1 MTMDNIFNESDVIFK
16 YSRKQAIEDG
26 VLVDI
31 SSIAKEAG
39 ILFPVAVTRSV
50 FSILEDTS
58 APGQDFQGRAWDML
72 MIFRMEARKCQG
84 DEIHFAPLF
93 VMNGKTKPEPVAMWA
108 KCGPGDDMAPVVT
121 IMLEG
126 ED

>member
-1 MTMDNIFNESDVIFK
+1 MSNIFDDSDVVFE
-16 YSRKQAIEDG
+16 YSRKQALEDG

-31 SSIAKEAG
+31 SSLAKEAG
-39 ILFPVAVTRSV
+39 IRFPVAVTRSV

-58 APGQDFQGRAWDML
+58 TPGQDFKGRAWDML
-72 MIFRMEARKCQG
+72 MIFRMQARTSQG
-84 DEIHFAPLF
+84 DEIHFTPLF
-93 VMNGKTKPEPVAMWA
+93 VLNGKTKPEPVAMWA
-108 KCGPGDDMAPVVT
+108 KCGPGDDMAPVIT

>member
-1 MTMDNIFNESDVIFK
+1 MDNIFNESDVVFR

-39 ILFPVAVTRSV
+39 IRFPIAVTRGV
-50 FSILEDTS
+50 FGILEDTS
-58 APGQDFQGRAWDML
+58 GPGQDFQGRAWDML
-72 MIFRMEARKCQG
+72 MIFRLEARKCEG

-93 VMNGKTKPEPVAMWA
+93 VMNGKAKPESVAMWA
-108 KCGPGDDMAPVVT
+108 KCGPGDDMAPVIT

>member
-1 MTMDNIFNESDVIFK
+1 MDNIFNESDVIYS

-39 ILFPVAVTRSV
+39 VRFPVAVTRGV
-50 FSILEDTS
+50 FCILEDTS
-58 APGQDFQGRAWDML
+58 APGQDFQGRTWDML
-72 MIFRMEARKCQG
+72 MIFCMEARKCQG

-93 VMNGKTKPEPVAMWA
+93 ALNGKTKPEPVAMWA
-108 KCGPGDDMAPVVT
+108 KCGPGDDMAPVIT
-121 IMLEG
+121 IMLPA